1 MSKTTYHALHLHFVF
16 STNRRKRCIKGNVK
30 IYLYEA
36 LRALFSDS
44 GGQVLSVGGTTD
56 HVHILASMPLTVD
69 LSKTIQKIK
78 STTTRWLNERYF
90 SDDKFRWAKG
100 YAVFSV
106 SQSVI
111 GKTIRYIDDQW
122 DIHKS
127 STFKEELT
135 RMLKAHNMELDTWDG
150 PVRRKK
156 REGVVESG

>member
-1 MSKTTYHALHLHFVF
+1 MSKTSYHALHLHLVF

-44 GGQVLSVGGTTD
+44 GGQVLCVGGTTD
-56 HVHILASMPLTVD
+56 HVHILASIPPNVD
-69 LSKTIQKIK
+69 LSKTIQKVK

-90 SDDKFRWAKG
+90 TDDKFRWAKG
-100 YAVFSV
+100 YAAFSV
-106 SQSVI
+106 SHSMI
-111 GKTIRYIDDQW
+111 GKTIKYIDDQW

-127 STFKEELT
+127 SSFKEELI
-135 RMLKAHNMELDTWDG
+135 RMLRAHNMELDTWDG

-156 REGVVESG
+156 REGVVE